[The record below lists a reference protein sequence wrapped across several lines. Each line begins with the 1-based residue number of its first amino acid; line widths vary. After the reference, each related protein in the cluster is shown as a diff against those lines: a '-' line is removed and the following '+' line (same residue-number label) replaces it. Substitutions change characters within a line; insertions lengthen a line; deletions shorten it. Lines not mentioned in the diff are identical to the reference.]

1 MPTENKIM
9 LKGGEFLLKESL
21 SDDIFTP
28 EDFSEEQ
35 LMMKETI
42 VDFMDRE
49 IWPDKM
55 KYEEKNYDLTVQ
67 AMKKNWRSWIIR
79 GYIRRK
85 IWWNGNGF
93 CFYYD
98 SS

>member
-1 MPTENKIM
+1 MPTKHKTK
-9 LKGGEFLLKESL
+9 LKGGEFILKESL
-21 SDDIFTP
+21 SDEIFTP

-55 KYEEKNYDLTVQ
+55 KYEEKNYDLNCSSNEE
-67 AMKKNWRSWIIR
+67 NWRTR
-79 GYIRRK
+79 FTR
-85 IWWNGNGF
+85 
-93 CFYYD
+93 CF
-98 SS
+98 S